1 MNFLETAISIFIG
14 SFLLTYLTIPK
25 IIKVVEHKRLMDDPD
40 QRSSHKSK
48 TPTLGGV
55 SFFYTLIF
63 ALFFIKSWPSFDEAI
78 YIIPGLTI
86 LFIVGLKDDLVVIS
100 PGAKLLAQLF
110 AIAFILAN
118 PGFTIHSLNGFLN
131 INEIPYYLYLII
143 AGFMM
148 LTIINSYNLID
159 GIDGLASVVGIV
171 IMVIYT
177 TIFYLSGAYFFALLS
192 ITVNASLMAF
202 LGFNLSSDKKI
213 FMGDTGSLITGFIIS
228 ILTIKFLALKPQVYS
243 ELPFL
248 LENAPL
254 IAISILIVPL
264 FDTARVFAIRIANKK
279 APFSPDRNHTHHV
292 LIDYWGL
299 SHRQASFLI
308 GCFNLLFVMLFIVLG
323 STAKNLG
330 MVVMLVSVVIFLAY
344 IFFRYNYNFTTLK
357 QKIML
362 KRQVDKIKGRSSGNG
377 KKNAL
382 EKNNLE
388 NTLNGETPSRS
399 PEDKTH

>member
-1 MNFLETAISIFIG
+1 MFFLETATSIFIG
-14 SFLLTYLTIPK
+14 AFLLTYLTIPK
-25 IIKVVEHKRLMDDPD
+25 IIKVVEHKRLMDDPN
-40 QRSSHKSK
+40 QRSSHSSR

-63 ALFFIKSWPSFDEAI
+63 ALFFIKNRDLFDEAMH
-78 YIIPGLTI
+78 IIPALTI
-86 LFIVGLKDDLVVIS
+86 LFIIGLKDDLVVIS
-100 PGAKLLAQLF
+100 PGAKLLAQAF
-110 AIAFILAN
+110 AVIFILTN
-118 PGFTIHSLNGFLN
+118 PSFTIHSLNGFLN

-177 TIFYLSGAYFFALLS
+177 TIFYMTGEYFFALIS
-192 ITVNASLMAF
+192 ITMNASLMAF

-213 FMGDTGSLITGFIIS
+213 FMGDTGSLIVGLIIS
-228 ILTIKFLALKPQVYS
+228 ILTLKFLALKPTAYT

-264 FDTARVFAIRIANKK
+264 FDTARVFTIRIANKK
-279 APFSPDRNHTHHV
+279 GPFSPDRNHTHHV

-299 SHRQASFLI
+299 THKQASFII

-330 MVVMLVSVVIFLAY
+330 MVIMLVSVVIALGY
-344 IFFRYNYNFTTLK
+344 IFFKYNYSFATLK
-357 QKIML
+357 QKILLRRKVDRIKSKVEESNLSKKKKERL
-362 KRQVDKIKGRSSGNG
+362 KSEDRE
-377 KKNAL
+377 
-382 EKNNLE
+382 EKVE
-388 NTLNGETPSRS
+388 G
-399 PEDKTH
+399 

>member
-100 PGAKLLAQLF
+100 PGAKLMAQLF

-192 ITVNASLMAF
+192 ITVNACLMAF

-362 KRQVDKIKGRSSGNG
+362 KRQVDKIKGRSGGNG
-377 KKNAL
+377 KKNAI
-382 EKNNLE
+382 EKNDFE
-388 NTLNGETPSRS
+388 NTVNGETSSRS
-399 PEDKTH
+399 PEEKAH